1 MRACAGGLYSRCTT
15 RAPESSLSLSSLFL
29 SFSPSPHPDDCRLY
43 SARLRKCIY
52 TRSFSSACYVCM
64 YVCVCAGEPH
74 IQFSRRGNHNHRL
87 RASGARVS
95 ATWPSRHGDSF
106 LFSFSLS
113 ALSSYFFTFFLFL
126 IPRGGA
132 SELRYRGVNIFLP
145 PFSSLS
151 SERARALVL
160 FLRLSLSL
168 SASECAG
175 LWERCSTLLLRRCER
190 VFKRYANAR
199 VRSCA
204 ELLLVMHAHTQVKN
218 SGRWIIATI
227 FAGFLVSFSWAS
239 LRSRAV

>member
-113 ALSSYFFTFFLFL
+113 LCTLLLLLHLFPFSYTPRRSERVAVSRRQYFSSSFFLSL
-126 IPRGGA
+126 ERA
-132 SELRYRGVNIFLP
+132 SPCSR
-145 PFSSLS
+145 PFSP
-151 SERARALVL
+151 AI
-160 FLRLSLSL
+160 SLSL
-168 SASECAG
+168 RE
-175 LWERCSTLLLRRCER
+175 
-190 VFKRYANAR
+190 
-199 VRSCA
+199 
-204 ELLLVMHAHTQVKN
+204 
-218 SGRWIIATI
+218 
-227 FAGFLVSFSWAS
+227 
-239 LRSRAV
+239 